1 MAKAGSMNIAF
12 PHFRW
17 RPALAAVA
25 AAAALAGCA
34 APAYKVPQVA
44 AALPEAYKEVGPWT
58 PAAPA
63 DAAPRGDWW
72 TAFGDARL
80 NALEA
85 QLEAGNPD
93 LAQALARYGQAR
105 ALYAQARADL
115 FPQVGA
121 NAAVGREQ
129 ESAGRLGSTGRPL
142 RGDNAQVGGTF
153 SYELDLWGRVRN
165 EVAAGKA
172 EAHASAED
180 LAATRLSLQAQLAAS
195 YLTLRSLDAQ
205 ARVLELAIENYRK
218 ALQLTQVRHE
228 GGAASG
234 LDVGQAETQLR
245 SAEAAR
251 TDVGAQRALLEHAIA
266 SLVGAPA
273 TTFQV
278 PVDATLPPLPP
289 TPVSAPSVLLQRRPD
304 VAAAERRAFAANRR
318 IGVARSAFFPTVTL
332 AASGG
337 WQTSSWA
344 QQLLSAPNAYWSLGP
359 QLAMALF
366 DGGRR
371 RAGVRQANAAFDEA
385 SAAYK
390 GVVLTAFQ
398 EVEDNLALLNRI
410 AEETRQEQAAFD
422 AARHTEQISLSLYR
436 QGAGTYLDVV
446 SAQAASLQ
454 AERAVIQLQA
464 RRLQASVDLVRA
476 LGGGWTDKGLQATN
490 GAAG

>member
-1 MAKAGSMNIAF
+1 MA
-12 PHFRW
+12 
-17 RPALAAVA
+17 RPRRAVA
-25 AAAALAGCA
+25 AATAAAILSGCA

-44 AALPEAYKEVGPWT
+44 TALPEVYKEAGPWT

-72 TAFGDARL
+72 TAFNDPHL

-93 LAQALARYGQAR
+93 LAQALARYDQSR

-115 FPQVGA
+115 FPQIDA
-121 NAAVGREQ
+121 NASVGREQ
-129 ESAGRLGSTGRPL
+129 ESAGRLGSLGQPL
-142 RGDNAQVGGTF
+142 RGDNASVGGTI

-172 EAHASAED
+172 EAVASRED
-180 LAATRLSLQAQLAAS
+180 VAATRLSLQAQLADS
-195 YLTLRSLDAQ
+195 YLTLRSLDDQ
-205 ARVLELAIENYRK
+205 ARVLDQAVDSFQK
-218 ALQLTQVRHE
+218 ALDLTQLRHS

-234 LDVGQAETQLR
+234 LDVGQAQTQLR

-251 TDVGAQRALLEHAIA
+251 TDVVAQRALIEHAIA
-266 SLVGAPA
+266 TLVGTPA
-273 TTFQV
+273 TTFAI
-278 PVDATLPPLPP
+278 PVDASLPPLPP

-337 WQTSSWA
+337 YQTSSWA

-371 RAGVRQANAAFDEA
+371 RAGVRQADAVFDEA

-398 EVEDNLALLNRI
+398 QVEDNLALLNRI
-410 AEETRQEQAAFD
+410 AEETRQEQAALD
-422 AARHTEQISLSLYR
+422 AARHTLDISLSLYR

-446 SAQAASLQ
+446 SAQTAALN

-476 LGGGWTDKGLQATN
+476 LGGGWDASAPVLRMAAT
-490 GAAG
+490 

>member
-1 MAKAGSMNIAF
+1 MVRTQGAF
-12 PHFRW
+12 A
-17 RPALAAVA
+17 ALAAA
-25 AAAALAGCA
+25 AVLSGCA

-44 AALPEAYKEVGPWT
+44 ATLPPAYKEVGPWT
-58 PAAPA
+58 PAEPA

-72 TAFGDARL
+72 TAFNDQRL

-93 LAQALARYGQAR
+93 LAQALARYDQAR
-105 ALYAQARADL
+105 ALYHQARADL
-115 FPQVGA
+115 FPEIDA
-121 NAAVGREQ
+121 NASVGREQ
-129 ESAGRLGSTGRPL
+129 ESAGRLGSLGQPL
-142 RGDNAQVGGTF
+142 RGDNASIGGTI

-165 EVAAGKA
+165 EVAAGNA
-172 EAHASAED
+172 EAAASRED
-180 LAATRLSLQAQLAAS
+180 VAATRLSLQAQLADS
-195 YLTLRSLDAQ
+195 YLMLRSLDDQ
-205 ARVLELAIENYRK
+205 ARVLDQAVVSFQK
-218 ALQLTQVRHE
+218 ALDLTQALHS

-234 LDVGQAETQLR
+234 LDVGQAQTQLR

-251 TDVGAQRALLEHAIA
+251 TDVSAQRALLEHAIA
-266 SLVGAPA
+266 TLVGTPA
-273 TTFQV
+273 TNFAI
-278 PVDATLPPLPP
+278 PVDAALPPLPP

-304 VAAAERRAFAANRR
+304 VAAAERRAFEANRK

-337 WQTSSWA
+337 YQTSSWA

-371 RAGVRQANAAFDEA
+371 RAGVQQANAAFDEA

-398 EVEDNLALLNRI
+398 QVEDNLALLNKI
-410 AEETRQEQAAFD
+410 AEETAQEQAALD
-422 AARHTEQISLSLYR
+422 AATHTLDISLSLYR
-436 QGAGTYLDVV
+436 QGGGTYLNVV
-446 SAQAASLQ
+446 SAQTAALD

-476 LGGGWTDKGLQATN
+476 LGGGWNPSAPVVRVAAT
-490 GAAG
+490 

>member
-1 MAKAGSMNIAF
+1 
-12 PHFRW
+12 
-17 RPALAAVA
+17 
-25 AAAALAGCA
+25 
-34 APAYKVPQVA
+34 
-44 AALPEAYKEVGPWT
+44 VG
-58 PAAPA
+58 
-63 DAAPRGDWW
+63 
-72 TAFGDARL
+72 L
-80 NALEA
+80 NA
-85 QLEAGNPD
+85 G
-93 LAQALARYGQAR
+93 
-105 ALYAQARADL
+105 
-115 FPQVGA
+115 
-121 NAAVGREQ
+121 VGREQ
-129 ESAGRLGSTGRPL
+129 ESAGRLGSTTGKPL
-142 RGDNAQVGGTF
+142 RGDNASVGGTI

-172 EAHASAED
+172 DAAASGED
-180 LAATRLSLQAQLAAS
+180 LAATRLSLQAQLADS
-195 YLTLRSLDAQ
+195 YLALRSLDDQ
-205 ARVLELAIENYRK
+205 ARVLDLAVDSFGK
-218 ALQLTQVRHE
+218 ALQLTQLRHE
-228 GGAASG
+228 GGAVSG
-234 LDVGQAETQLR
+234 LDVGQAQTQLR

-273 TTFQV
+273 TTFSI
-278 PVDATLPPLPP
+278 PVDATLPALPP

-332 AASGG
+332 GASGG

-371 RAGVRQANAAFDEA
+371 RAGVRAANAAFDEA
-385 SAAYK
+385 SAAYR
-390 GVVLTAFQ
+390 GVVLGAFQ

-410 AEETRQEQAAFD
+410 ADETRQEQAAFD
-422 AARHTEQISLSLYR
+422 AARHTEEISLSLYR

-454 AERAVIQLQA
+454 AERAVIVLQT

-476 LGGGWTDKGLQATN
+476 LGGGWTDTS
-490 GAAG
+490 AAPDAPPQGELPRSG